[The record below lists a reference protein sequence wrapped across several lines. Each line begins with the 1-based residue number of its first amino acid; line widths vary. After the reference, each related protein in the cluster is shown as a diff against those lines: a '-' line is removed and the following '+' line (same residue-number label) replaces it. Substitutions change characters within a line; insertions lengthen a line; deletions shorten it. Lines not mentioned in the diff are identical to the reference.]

1 MYMHCTC
8 IYMYMYTSCTFS
20 TVHTCSIKHK
30 SRNAESLD
38 DLTGTTPAR
47 KLLTA
52 REQIPKLRFN
62 TQLCVGQSELHV
74 IVVTLKQQMKLVG
87 MS

>member
-1 MYMHCTC
+1 MYMYCTC
-8 IYMYMYTSCTFS
+8 IYMYTSCTFS
-20 TVHTCSIKHK
+20 TMHTCSIKHK
-30 SRNAESLD
+30 SRNSGSLD
-38 DLTGTTPAR
+38 DLTETTPAR